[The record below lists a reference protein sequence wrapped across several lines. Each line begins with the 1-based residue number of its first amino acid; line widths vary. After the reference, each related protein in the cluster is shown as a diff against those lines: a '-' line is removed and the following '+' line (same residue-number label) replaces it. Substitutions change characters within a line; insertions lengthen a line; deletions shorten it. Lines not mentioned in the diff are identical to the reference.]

1 VASLRGYVAASKQAQ
16 RKRINE
22 VAKRYKYI
30 SVRRRNVRKRS
41 CGMAK
46 ASPLSKA
53 KSGINLPPS
62 LNTQVSVPKPPIN
75 PHHAIKEHLFDLGD
89 IESFA

>member
-1 VASLRGYVAASKQAQ
+1 
-16 RKRINE
+16 
-22 VAKRYKYI
+22 
-30 SVRRRNVRKRS
+30 
-41 CGMAK
+41 MAK